1 MKSKIQIIVDS
12 CCDMTR
18 DMLSEMGV
26 ISVPLTMLIGDK
38 EFRDDETLNMHEFMD
53 TMKNSTGKNGSAAPA
68 PYLYQQAIEKS
79 EKPFIITLSK
89 KLSASFSNAVLGC
102 EAAAENGN
110 DVACVLDSKSACA
123 GETLIAIKIYELLKA
138 GLNKERIVEIIH
150 KFIDDMKTYFVL
162 ENYDNL
168 QKNGRLGKV
177 TGKIIQ
183 ILNIKLIM
191 GADGNGEIALF
202 EKCRGVKRMLSHLI
216 SLIESSGKDTRDENL
231 VISHCNNPGL
241 AAQLSALI
249 KEKFH
254 FKKIYIVPTGGLSSL
269 YADDQ
274 GIIMSF

>member
-1 MKSKIQIIVDS
+1 MKSQIIVDS
-12 CCDMTR
+12 CCDLT
-18 DMLSEMGV
+18 SEMINDMGV
-26 ISVPLTMLIGDK
+26 ISVPLTMMIGDT
-38 EFRDDETLNMHEFMD
+38 EFLDDETLNMQKFMD
-53 TMKNSTGKNGSAAPA
+53 TMKHSTGKNGSAAPA

-79 EKPFIITLSK
+79 EKPFIITLSS
-89 KLSASFSNAVLGC
+89 KLSASYANAVLGC
-102 EAAAENGN
+102 EAATEYGN
-110 DVACVLDSKSACA
+110 DAACVLDSKSASA

-138 GLNKERIVEIIH
+138 GINKERIVEIIH
-150 KFIDDMKTYFVL
+150 KFISEMKTYFVL

-168 QKNGRLGKV
+168 QKNGRLSKL

-202 EKCRGVKRMLSHLI
+202 EKCRGVKRMISHLI
-216 SLIESSGKDTRDENL
+216 SLIETSGKDTRDENI

-254 FKKIYIVPTGGLSSL
+254 FKKIYIIPTGGLSSL